1 MTRKDLRGKFDLYLK
16 LNNHRCYLKCQ
27 TSCNLYYE
35 TMCFW
40 KRHADNPNSKYLIHD
55 IKYNSVDNPEF
66 YVFNEG
72 GPGIFCI
79 AMFDPKYRK
88 YDNDP
93 S

>member
-1 MTRKDLRGKFDLYLK
+1 MTKKDLHGKFYLYLK
-16 LNNHRCYLKCQ
+16 LNNNKCYLKCQ
-27 TSCNLYYE
+27 ISCKLYR
-35 TMCFW
+35 TQMCFW
-40 KRHADNPNSKYLIHD
+40 KNQQIPQSKYLIHD

-88 YDNDP
+88 EIL
-93 S
+93 